1 MDATKIIDDALG
13 ELRNA
18 LDEQKGKQVLA
29 VAGITVPKS
38 IVVTGPM
45 ELQGA
50 LEGLKPPFAVKVMS
64 AEILHKSDA
73 GGVAINL
80 NTPEDVAS
88 AVAAMATSPKIKSAK
103 VDGYLIEEMAPA
115 GQEVVVGGLRD
126 PNFGPMVMVGL
137 GGIFVEVLK
146 DVSFRVCPIT
156 EYDARQMLND
166 LKGSALLD
174 GARGRAPASRDAIVD
189 VLMKVG
195 GPSGVLITHSGS
207 VTEIDINPLIVSETA
222 AVAADARFIL
232 SEVEETIPWDDA
244 PNLDPLFMP
253 KTISVA
259 GASATSI
266 SMGNTFLRRLKEF
279 GYQGTIYPIHPK
291 AEEIDGMKA
300 YASFADTP
308 DPIDYAYISI
318 AAERIAP
325 MLAQANGRV
334 KFAQVLSSGFAEVPE
349 GVALQE
355 ELVAAS
361 KKGGSRLLGPNCLG
375 SYSPRGGL
383 TFAERATNESGVV
396 GVISQSG
403 GLATDIVRLGQ
414 RRGLRFS
421 GLVTV
426 GNCADL
432 NEADILEYY
441 LSDPETKVIGLYLED
456 DKNARR
462 IFELLGKN
470 ASKKPVVLLK
480 GGRTQQGRAAA
491 ASHTGSLA
499 GGDEGWVALSKQTG
513 AVLVETLAS
522 FLDALLAFQFLLP
535 NEDRPTK
542 RIALF
547 GNGGGTSVLA
557 TDGFARLGLNVAR
570 FEDKTRMA
578 LEALK
583 LPPGTSVANPI
594 DAPVG
599 TLQTEDGRIAEKI
612 LDGVYAHSAPD
623 AFVMHLNLT
632 AFTGRGAPGDTLN
645 NLVNAALRIQE
656 KYPGQAHFVLV
667 LRSDGEEDTEALKR
681 EFETRAAGVGIPVY
695 GELIEAA
702 GALASVHHVEAFL
715 NEEG

>member
-1 MDATKIIDDALG
+1 MDAAKLI
-13 ELRNA
+13 RNA
-18 LDEQKGKQVLA
+18 LDGSRASLDEQAGKQVLSQ
-29 VAGITVPKS
+29 AGVSVPKS
-38 IVVTGPM
+38 VVVTGPM
-45 ELQGA
+45 ELPGA
-50 LEGLKPPFAVKVMS
+50 IEGLSAPFVVKVMS

-80 NTPEDVAS
+80 QTTEEVAT
-88 AVAAMATSPKIKSAK
+88 AVAAMATSPKIKAAK
-103 VDGYLIEEMAPA
+103 VEGYLIEEMAPA
-115 GQEVVVGGLRD
+115 GQEVVIGGLRD

-156 EYDARQMLND
+156 EDDARRMLD
-166 LKGSALLD
+166 ELKGGALLD
-174 GARGRAPASRDAIVD
+174 GARGQAPASRDAIVD
-189 VLMKVG
+189 VLIKLG
-195 GPSGVLITHSGS
+195 GANGILMTHADT
-207 VTEIDINPLIVSETA
+207 VAEVDINPLIVSETA

-232 SEVEETIPWDDA
+232 VEREGAAEWEAA

-253 KTISVA
+253 KTIAVA

-279 GYQGTIYPIHPK
+279 GYQGTVYPIHPK
-291 AEEIDGMKA
+291 AEEINGLKA

-308 DPIDYAYISI
+308 EPIDYAYISI
-318 AAERIAP
+318 AAGRVPP
-325 MLAQANGRV
+325 MLAAAKGRV

-361 KKGGSRLLGPNCLG
+361 KEGGSRLIGPNCLG
-375 SYSPRGGL
+375 TYSPRGGV
-383 TFAERATNESGVV
+383 TFPERATNEPGVV

-432 NEADILEYY
+432 NEADVLEYY
-441 LSDPETKVIGLYLED
+441 LNDEETRVIGLYLED

-462 IFELLGKN
+462 IFELLSQN

-513 AVLVETLAS
+513 AVLVESLGS
-522 FLDALLAFQFLLP
+522 FLDVLLAFQFLTP
-535 NEDRPTK
+535 NKTRPTK

-557 TDGFARLGLNVAR
+557 TDSFARLGLDVAR
-570 FEDKTRMA
+570 FEDKTRQA

-599 TLQTEDGRIAEKI
+599 TLQTEEGRIAEKI

-645 NLVNAALRIQE
+645 NLVNGALRIQE

-681 EFETRAAGVGIPVY
+681 EFETKAAQVKMPVY

-702 GALASVHHVEAFL
+702 GALAAVSHVERFL
-715 NEEG
+715 HGS

>member
-1 MDATKIIDDALG
+1 MDVSKLIRKALDDSRAS
-13 ELRNA
+13 
-18 LDEQKGKQVLA
+18 LDEQSGKHVLSE
-29 VAGITVPKS
+29 AGIAVPKS
-38 IVVTGPM
+38 VVVTGPM
-45 ELQGA
+45 ELPAA
-50 LEGLKPPFAVKVMS
+50 LKGLSPPFVVKVMS

-80 NTPEDVAS
+80 KTTEEVS
-88 AVAAMATSPKIKSAK
+88 GAVAAMATSPKIKTAK

-156 EYDARQMLND
+156 EDDARRILD
-166 LKGSALLD
+166 ELKGGALLD
-174 GARGRAPASRDAIVD
+174 GARGQAPASRDSIVD
-189 VLMKVG
+189 VLVKLG
-195 GPSGVLITHSGS
+195 GADGILMTHADTLAE
-207 VTEIDINPLIVSETA
+207 VDINPLIVSETA

-232 SEVEETIPWDDA
+232 AEREGAVEWDAA

-253 KTISVA
+253 KTIAVA

-300 YASFADTP
+300 YSSFADTP
-308 DPIDYAYISI
+308 EPIDYAYITI
-318 AAERIAP
+318 AANRVPA
-325 MLAQANGRV
+325 MLAGAKGRV

-349 GVALQE
+349 GVALQD

-361 KKGGSRLLGPNCLG
+361 KEGGSRLIGPNCLG
-375 SYSPRGGL
+375 TYSPRGGV
-383 TFAERATNESGVV
+383 TFPERATNEPGVV

-432 NEADILEYY
+432 NEADVLEYY
-441 LSDPETKVIGLYLED
+441 LSDPETRVIGLYLED

-470 ASKKPVVLLK
+470 ASTKPVVLLK

-513 AVLVETLAS
+513 AVLVESLGS
-522 FLDALLAFQFLLP
+522 FLDTLLAFQFLTP
-535 NEDRPTK
+535 NKTRPTQ

-557 TDGFARLGLNVAR
+557 TDSFARLGLDVAR
-570 FEDKTRMA
+570 FEDKTRQA

-599 TLQTEDGRIAEKI
+599 TLQTEEGRIAEKI
-612 LDGVYAHSAPD
+612 LDGVFAHSAPD

-681 EFETRAAGVGIPVY
+681 EFESKAAKVNMPVY

-702 GALASVHHVEAFL
+702 AALAAVRHVERYL
-715 NEEG
+715 HGS

>member
-1 MDATKIIDDALG
+1 MNTSKLIRKALDDA
-13 ELRNA
+13 RA
-18 LDEQKGKQVLA
+18 SLDEQACKQVLSE
-29 VAGITVPKS
+29 AGIAVPKS
-38 IVVTGPM
+38 VVVTGPM
-45 ELQGA
+45 ELPGA
-50 LEGLKPPFAVKVMS
+50 IEGLSPPFVVKVMS

-73 GGVAINL
+73 GGVTINL
-80 NTPEDVAS
+80 KTAEDVSA
-88 AVAAMATSPKIKSAK
+88 AVAAMATSPKIKAAK

-115 GQEVVVGGLRD
+115 GQEVVIGGLRD

-156 EYDARQMLND
+156 ENDARRMLDD
-166 LKGSALLD
+166 LKGGALLD
-174 GARGRAPASRDAIVD
+174 GARGQAPASRDAIID
-189 VLMKVG
+189 VLVKLG
-195 GPSGVLITHSGS
+195 GADGILMTHANT
-207 VTEIDINPLIVSETA
+207 VAEVDINPLIVSETA

-232 SEVEETIPWDDA
+232 SESKNVSEWDAA
-244 PNLDPLFMP
+244 PDLDPLFMP
-253 KTISVA
+253 KTIAVA

-279 GYQGTIYPIHPK
+279 GYKGTVYPIHPK
-291 AEEIDGMKA
+291 AAEIDGLKA
-300 YASFADTP
+300 YSSFADTP
-308 DPIDYAYISI
+308 EPIDYAYVTI
-318 AAERIAP
+318 AASRVPE
-325 MLAQANGRV
+325 MLAEANGRV

-355 ELVAAS
+355 ELVTAS
-361 KKGGSRLLGPNCLG
+361 KKGGSRLIGPNCLG
-375 SYSPRGGL
+375 TYSPRGGV
-383 TFAERATNESGVV
+383 TFPERATTEPGVV

-432 NEADILEYY
+432 NEADVLEYY
-441 LSDPETKVIGLYLED
+441 LSDPETKVIGLYIED

-462 IFELLGKN
+462 IFELLCRN
-470 ASKKPVVLLK
+470 VSDKPVVLLK

-513 AVLVETLAS
+513 AFLVESLGS
-522 FLDALLAFQFLLP
+522 FLDTLLALQFLTP
-535 NEDRPTK
+535 NKTRPTK

-557 TDGFARLGLNVAR
+557 TDSFARLGLDVAR
-570 FEDKTRMA
+570 FEDKTRLA

-599 TLQTEDGRIAEKI
+599 TLQTEEGRIAEKI

-645 NLVNAALRIQE
+645 NLVDAALRIQA

-681 EFETRAAGVGIPVY
+681 EFEKKAVKVNMPVY

-702 GALASVHHVEAFL
+702 GALAAVSHVERFL
-715 NEEG
+715 SRGS

>member
-1 MDATKIIDDALG
+1 MNAAKLIRKALDG
-13 ELRNA
+13 SRA
-18 LDEQKGKQVLA
+18 SLDEQAGKQVLSG
-29 VAGITVPKS
+29 AGISVPKS

-45 ELQGA
+45 ELPGA
-50 LEGLKPPFAVKVMS
+50 IEGLSAPFVVKVMS

-80 NTPEDVAS
+80 QTAEEVAG
-88 AVAAMATSPKIKSAK
+88 AVAAMATSPKIKVAK

-115 GQEVVVGGLRD
+115 GQEVVIGGLRD

-156 EYDARQMLND
+156 EDDARRMLD
-166 LKGSALLD
+166 ELKGGALLD
-174 GARGRAPASRDAIVD
+174 GARGQAPASRDAIVD
-189 VLMKVG
+189 VLIKLG
-195 GPSGVLITHSGS
+195 GADGILMTHADT
-207 VTEIDINPLIVSETA
+207 VAEVDINPLIVSETA

-232 SEVEETIPWDDA
+232 AERGGAAEWEAA

-253 KTISVA
+253 KTIAVA

-279 GYQGTIYPIHPK
+279 GYQGTVYPIHPK
-291 AEEIDGMKA
+291 AEEINGLKA

-308 DPIDYAYISI
+308 ETIDYAYISI
-318 AAERIAP
+318 AAERVPP
-325 MLAQANGRV
+325 MLAAAKGQV

-349 GVALQE
+349 GVALQD
-355 ELVAAS
+355 ELVAAA
-361 KKGGSRLLGPNCLG
+361 KEGGSRLIGPNCLG
-375 SYSPRGGL
+375 TYSPRGGV
-383 TFAERATNESGVV
+383 TFPERATNEPGVV

-432 NEADILEYY
+432 NEADVLEYY
-441 LSDPETKVIGLYLED
+441 LSDPETRVIGLYLEN

-462 IFELLGKN
+462 IFELLSQN
-470 ASKKPVVLLK
+470 ASDKPVVLLK

-513 AVLVETLAS
+513 AVLVESLGS
-522 FLDALLAFQFLLP
+522 FLDVLLAFQFLTP
-535 NEDRPTK
+535 NRTRPTQ

-557 TDGFARLGLNVAR
+557 TDSFARLGLDVAR
-570 FEDKTRMA
+570 FEDKTRQV

-599 TLQTEDGRIAEKI
+599 TLQTEEGRIAEKI

-681 EFETRAAGVGIPVY
+681 EFEAKAAQVNMPVY

-702 GALASVHHVEAFL
+702 GALAAVSHVERFMH
-715 NEEG
+715 GS

>member
-1 MDATKIIDDALG
+1 
-13 ELRNA
+13 
-18 LDEQKGKQVLA
+18 
-29 VAGITVPKS
+29 
-38 IVVTGPM
+38 
-45 ELQGA
+45 
-50 LEGLKPPFAVKVMS
+50 MS

-80 NTPEDVAS
+80 TTPEGVAG
-88 AVAAMATSPKIKSAK
+88 AIAAMATSPKIKSTK

-115 GQEVVVGGLRD
+115 GQEVVIGGLRD
-126 PNFGPMVMVGL
+126 LNFGPMVMVGL

-156 EYDARQMLND
+156 EHDARQMLNE
-166 LKGSALLD
+166 LKGGVLLD
-174 GARGRAPASRDAIVD
+174 GARGQAPASRDAIVD

-195 GPSGVLITHSGS
+195 GPDGVLMTHARTIS
-207 VTEIDINPLIVSETA
+207 EIDINPLIVSESA

-232 SEVEETIPWDDA
+232 AGVEEKKAWDTA

-253 KTISVA
+253 KTIAVV

-279 GYQGTIYPIHPK
+279 GFQGAVYPIHPK
-291 AEEIDGMKA
+291 AEEIDGIKA

-308 DPIDYAYISI
+308 EPIDYAYISI

-325 MLAQANGRV
+325 MLAKANGRV
-334 KFAQVLSSGFAEVPE
+334 KFVQVLSSGFAEVPE
-349 GVALQE
+349 GVALQD
-355 ELVAAS
+355 ELVKS
-361 KKGGSRLLGPNCLG
+361 SRKGEARLLGPNCLG

-383 TFAERATNESGVV
+383 TFAERATNEPGTV
-396 GVISQSG
+396 GIISQSG

-441 LSDPETKVIGLYLED
+441 LSDPETKVVGLYLEN

-462 IFELLGKN
+462 IFELLREN
-470 ASKKPVVLLK
+470 ESKKPVVLLK
-480 GGRTQQGRAAA
+480 GGRTRQGRAAA

-513 AVLVETLAS
+513 AVLVETLGS
-522 FLDALLAFQFLLP
+522 FLDTLLAFQFLSP
-535 NEDRPTK
+535 NTNRPTK
-542 RIALF
+542 RITLF

-557 TDGFARLGLNVAR
+557 TDGFSRLGLDVAR
-570 FEDKTRMA
+570 FDDKTRTV

-599 TLQTEDGRIAEKI
+599 TLQTEEGRIAEKI

-632 AFTGRGAPGDTLN
+632 AFTGRGAPSNTLD
-645 NLVNAALRIQE
+645 NLVNGALRIQK

-667 LRSDGEEDTEALKR
+667 LRSDGEEDTEALKK
-681 EFETRAAGVGIPVY
+681 EFMIKAAEVKIPVY
-695 GELIEAA
+695 GELVEAA
-702 GALASVHHVEAFL
+702 VALASVNQVEVFL
-715 NEEG
+715 NGKG

>member
-1 MDATKIIDDALG
+1 MTHADT
-13 ELRNA
+13 
-18 LDEQKGKQVLA
+18 
-29 VAGITVPKS
+29 VA
-38 IVVTGPM
+38 
-45 ELQGA
+45 
-50 LEGLKPPFAVKVMS
+50 
-64 AEILHKSDA
+64 
-73 GGVAINL
+73 
-80 NTPEDVAS
+80 
-88 AVAAMATSPKIKSAK
+88 
-103 VDGYLIEEMAPA
+103 
-115 GQEVVVGGLRD
+115 EV
-126 PNFGPMVMVGL
+126 
-137 GGIFVEVLK
+137 
-146 DVSFRVCPIT
+146 
-156 EYDARQMLND
+156 
-166 LKGSALLD
+166 
-174 GARGRAPASRDAIVD
+174 
-189 VLMKVG
+189 
-195 GPSGVLITHSGS
+195 
-207 VTEIDINPLIVSETA
+207 DINPLIVSETA

-232 SEVEETIPWDDA
+232 AEREGETEWDAA

-253 KTISVA
+253 KTIAVA
-259 GASATSI
+259 GASATSL

-279 GYQGTIYPIHPK
+279 GYKGTVYPIHPK
-291 AEEIDGMKA
+291 ADEIDGMKA
-300 YASFADTP
+300 YSSFADTP
-308 DPIDYAYISI
+308 EPIDYAYVTI
-318 AAERIAP
+318 AANRVPA
-325 MLAQANGRV
+325 MLAGAKGRV

-349 GVALQE
+349 GVALQD
-355 ELVAAS
+355 ELVAAA
-361 KKGGSRLLGPNCLG
+361 KEGGSRLIGPNCLG
-375 SYSPRGGL
+375 TYSPRGGV
-383 TFAERATNESGVV
+383 TFPERATNEPGVV

-432 NEADILEYY
+432 NEADVLEYY
-441 LSDPETKVIGLYLED
+441 LSDPETRVIGLYLED

-462 IFELLGKN
+462 IFELLSQN

-513 AVLVETLAS
+513 AVLVESLGS
-522 FLDALLAFQFLLP
+522 FLDVLLAFQFLAP
-535 NEDRPTK
+535 NKSRPTK

-557 TDGFARLGLNVAR
+557 TDSFARLGLDVAR
-570 FEDKTRMA
+570 FEDKTRQA

-599 TLQTEDGRIAEKI
+599 TLQTEEGRIAEKI

-681 EFETRAAGVGIPVY
+681 EFETKAAQVNMPVY

-702 GALASVHHVEAFL
+702 GALAAVSHVERFMH
-715 NEEG
+715 GS